1 MEQFQKQ
8 DRVLRLLKELTI
20 FQGAAHGLT
29 TRDLAERM
37 DISRRTAQRD
47 IAALESEIGVPF
59 QLVGSR
65 WKVIPGWFLP
75 PVNLN
80 IQEAMALLLGA
91 RLMLRY
97 ADRANPF
104 ATSAYQKIAA
114 VLPEGVRG
122 ALAETAQ
129 GLSLKAQD
137 AAYLKVLATLTSA
150 WAERRK
156 VSFAYRPGNGGGAP
170 DPHRRTVHP
179 LFLEPSAPGHGCYL
193 IAWDEARAAI
203 RNFKLERISDARLLE
218 APFSPPDGFSVA
230 RHLAGA
236 WGVWSSEDPVEV
248 VLLFDHSVAARVRE
262 TVWHPSQVLEQE
274 ADGRLRLR
282 LRVASAVEIRHWV
295 LGWGGACEVMA
306 PGSLRQEVASQARAM
321 ARAYGLDGE
330 AGRVH
335 RLLAGLEAAAGEK
348 APRARGRK
356 VG

>member
-1 MEQFQKQ
+1 MEPFQKQ

-29 TRDLAERM
+29 TRDLADRM
-37 DISRRTAQRD
+37 DISQRTAQRD

-104 ATSAYQKIAA
+104 ATSAYQKVAA

-137 AAYLKVLATLTSA
+137 AVYLKVLATLTSA

-156 VSFAYRPGNGGGAP
+156 VSIAYRSGNGGGAEAQ
-170 DPHRRTVHP
+170 RRTVHP

-193 IAWDEARAAI
+193 IAWDETRGAT

-218 APFSPPDGFSVA
+218 TAFSPPAGFSVA

-248 VLLFDHSVAARVRE
+248 VLLFDRSVAARVRE

-295 LGWGGACEVMA
+295 LGWGGACEVVS
-306 PGSLRQEVASQARAM
+306 PRSLRQEVASQARAM

-330 AGRVH
+330 PARVG
-335 RLLAGLEAAAGEK
+335 RLLAGLEAAAAEK

-356 VG
+356 AG